1 MKLADLGWSPFFE
14 RQLVLEETGPLVPG
28 RITGMQRTGV
38 TVAMEYCEREA
49 PLGGRWHRGDA
60 ESRPAVGDWVLVDR
74 QTGRIDRLLRRKSLL
89 KRVSAG
95 ATSRYQ
101 VIGAN
106 VDTLFVVTSCNEE
119 FNLSRLE
126 RYLSLAHEGNVRPV
140 LVLTKRDLAP
150 DPSRFT
156 EQAATL
162 EKGLEVLLV
171 NALDRTTLNGVAA
184 WCRPGRTVA
193 LAGSSG
199 VGKSTLLNTL
209 SGTDVQATGSVRGDR
224 KGRHTTT
231 SRSLHLLPQGGLV
244 LDTPGVRELQVA
256 GAGIATLFA
265 DVEDLARSCRF
276 ANCAHGAEPGC
287 AVLQAVRRGEL
298 DERRLE
304 NYLKLR
310 REEGESNTSI
320 AERRARK

>member
-14 RQLVLEETGPLVPG
+14 RQLVPAAAASSLPG
-28 RITGMQRTGV
+28 RVTGMQRTGV
-38 TVAMEYCEREA
+38 TITLESGEHEV

-60 ESRPAVGDWVLVDR
+60 ESRPAVGDWVLFDR
-74 QTGRIDRLLRRKSLL
+74 QSGQIDRLLSRKSLL
-89 KRVSAG
+89 KRVSPG
-95 ATSRYQ
+95 ATSRVQ

-106 VDTLFVVTSCNEE
+106 VDALFVVTSCNEE
-119 FNLSRLE
+119 FNPSRLE

-140 LVLTKRDLAP
+140 LVLTKRDQAES
-150 DPSRFT
+150 PSRFA

-162 EKGLEVLLV
+162 EAGLDVQLV
-171 NALDRTTLNGVAA
+171 NALDRSTLDGVAA
-184 WCRPGRTVA
+184 WCGPGRTVA

-199 VGKSTLLNTL
+199 VGKSTLINTL
-209 SGTDVQATGSVRGDR
+209 AGADVQATASVRSDR

-231 SRSLHLLPQGGLV
+231 SRSLHLLPRGGLV

-256 GAGIATLFA
+256 GAGVAVLFA
-265 DVEDLARSCRF
+265 DVEDLARRCRF
-276 ANCAHGAEPGC
+276 GDCAHGGEPGC
-287 AVLQAVRRGEL
+287 AVRQAVLDGKL

-310 REEGESNTSI
+310 REEAESNSSI
-320 AERRARK
+320 AQRRLKR